1 MPRRRRAEEHDEPLF
16 ADDENAWHDDGF
28 TFEEHQPRGR
38 GVRLVGCLLPLV
50 LVAALGFGGWQ
61 AYQYL
66 SNYFGNESCLLRSG
80 ESEEKLTPEQT
91 ANAAT
96 IVTVGTTLRDLP
108 RYAANIAVTT
118 AIQESKLRNLS
129 YGDRD
134 SVGLFQQRPSQGWG
148 TAAQLQEPVYAT
160 NAFYDALV
168 KVDGWQQM
176 VITEIAQE
184 VQRSGYPEAYADHEH
199 EGRAIASALSG
210 HSPEGFVC
218 RLDGPTA
225 AGRPDRFVAALDEET
240 GHSGTADGQTISIT
254 AADSRHAWAVGSWSV
269 GQAKARNVVRVQVG
283 DREWV
288 RGSGD
293 DALQWHDA
301 DEPIEDTRVVVTLH
315 DG

>member
-1 MPRRRRAEEHDEPLF
+1 MPRAEHPPLP
-16 ADDENAWHDDGF
+16 DDSGPRWSGVVALVCVLALVVGVGAWYARDRIGLF
-28 TFEEHQPRGR
+28 LGEQCSAT
-38 GVRLVGCLLPLV
+38 
-50 LVAALGFGGWQ
+50 ALGETVTFAPDQ
-61 AYQYL
+61 MHHA
-66 SNYFGNESCLLRSG
+66 S
-80 ESEEKLTPEQT
+80 
-91 ANAAT
+91 T
-96 IVTVGTTLRDLP
+96 IVLLGVKRGLPARAGTIG
-108 RYAANIAVTT
+108 IAT

-199 EGRAIASALSG
+199 DGRAIASALSG

-293 DALQWHDA
+293 DAMQWRDA

-315 DG
+315 EG

>member
-1 MPRRRRAEEHDEPLF
+1 MPRAEHPPLPE
-16 ADDENAWHDDGF
+16 DRG
-28 TFEEHQPRGR
+28 PRWPT
-38 GVRLVGCLLPLV
+38 VVAVLCVLA
-50 LVAALGFGGWQ
+50 LVAGLGAWWARDRIGLFLGEQCTATALD
-61 AYQYL
+61 
-66 SNYFGNESCLLRSG
+66 ESVTFAPDQMHHAS
-80 ESEEKLTPEQT
+80 
-91 ANAAT
+91 T
-96 IVTVGTTLRDLP
+96 IVLIGVKRGLPARAGTIGV
-108 RYAANIAVTT
+108 AT

-148 TAAQLQEPVYAT
+148 TAEQLQDPVYAT

-168 KVDGWQQM
+168 KVDGWQDM

-199 EGRAIASALSG
+199 EGRTIASAMSG
-210 HSPEGFVC
+210 HSPEGFAC
-218 RLDGPTA
+218 RLDGPEA

-240 GHSGTADGQTISIT
+240 GHTGTADGQVIDVT
-254 AADSRHAWAVGSWSV
+254 AVDSRHAWAVGAWSV

-293 DALQWHDA
+293 DAMRWGAAAEPVA
-301 DEPIEDTRVVVTLH
+301 DTQVVVTLH
-315 DG
+315 EG